1 MMRLF
6 IVSLF
11 GFLCAVTTAYAL
23 TINGMPAK
31 SASTQSAYEGED
43 DSSAI
48 DLPGDAGQW
57 QPDLQGS
64 IGAYLQDGGV
74 VVGTNGLFIAG
85 QPALIVYVQRGDNL
99 FRCVDL
105 YTESFKPTAYVCYA
119 LKTNTY
125 DAEQN

>member
-1 MMRLF
+1 MMRQFFASFL
-6 IVSLF
+6 
-11 GFLCAVTTAYAL
+11 GFLCAATTVQAL

-31 SASTQSAYEGED
+31 SASTQAYD
-43 DSSAI
+43 DDTDEQAI
-48 DLPGDAGQW
+48 DLPGDVGQW

-99 FRCVDL
+99 YRCVDL

-125 DAEQN
+125 DTEQN